1 MLLPGTVIP
10 RSVHLPPGLSLG
22 VNPLVSVRLGSLSDV
37 EPVELLDHSGGRV
50 QSFPLSGAG
59 HNLQLLSRGELLL
72 ELLIHLLRQLGELL
86 RLVVHK
92 AESVLGQAVQDV
104 QAVDLVALGNG
115 KIKADNGQRVRLGN
129 PQRRVEAGYEV
140 GHLIERDELGG
151 VRVKPDNLVGVKE
164 INKM

>member
-92 AESVLGQAVQDV
+92 AESVLGQAV
-104 QAVDLVALGNG
+104 
-115 KIKADNGQRVRLGN
+115 
-129 PQRRVEAGYEV
+129 
-140 GHLIERDELGG
+140 
-151 VRVKPDNLVGVKE
+151 
-164 INKM
+164 